1 MAHPVVSCLC
11 QLMSFLGFG
20 TVCCPSAPH
29 VCSYSLASM
38 LPDWDW
44 LLLSG
49 LCWLSARCPG
59 NQWRP
64 SCMFLAQDAGLH
76 NTLVFSRFWT
86 FGVSVLMWF
95 SSPTLCS
102 DVWTLMALLGAWVS
116 SQHKRPHC
124 LSLFIAYYCLSVLFL
139 GFSVVHFA
147 LFEGNFDIT
156 DSILGKVKF
165 TCLQRRERT

>member
-11 QLMSFLGFG
+11 QLMNFLGFG

-38 LPDWDW
+38 LPGWDW

-49 LCWLSARCPG
+49 LCWLSAGCPG
-59 NQWRP
+59 DQWRP

-95 SSPTLCS
+95 SSPTLCDENHMS
-102 DVWTLMALLGAWVS
+102 HHPQQSHLCWGCGCP
-116 SQHKRPHC
+116 HKIKDHTACHC
-124 LSLFIAYYCLSVLFL
+124 YCLLLLECFVSGFL
-139 GFSVVHFA
+139 CGAFCS
-147 LFEGNFDIT
+147 L
-156 DSILGKVKF
+156 
-165 TCLQRRERT
+165 

>member
-38 LPDWDW
+38 LPGWDW

-49 LCWLSARCPG
+49 FCWLSAGCPG
-59 NQWRP
+59 DQWRP

-76 NTLVFSRFWT
+76 NTLVFSRFGHLG
-86 FGVSVLMWF
+86 F
-95 SSPTLCS
+95 LCS
-102 DVWTLMALLGAWVS
+102 CGSHHPPCVMRTHHPQQSHLCWGCGC
-116 SQHKRPHC
+116 PHNIKDHTAC
-124 LSLFIAYYCLSVLFL
+124 HCYCLLLLECFVSAFCSLWREL
-139 GFSVVHFA
+139 GYHW
-147 LFEGNFDIT
+147 
-156 DSILGKVKF
+156 
-165 TCLQRRERT
+165 